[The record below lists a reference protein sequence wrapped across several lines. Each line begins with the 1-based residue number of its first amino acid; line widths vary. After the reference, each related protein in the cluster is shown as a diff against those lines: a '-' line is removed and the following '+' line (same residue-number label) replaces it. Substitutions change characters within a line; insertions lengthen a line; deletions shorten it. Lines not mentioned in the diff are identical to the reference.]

1 MSNTDTQK
9 TGLNELQVQENG
21 SVPIVSINPNM
32 YPVPNIPFDYIE
44 QEHEFK
50 VVQAH
55 LEGAVKKAIILKG
68 PAGVGK
74 TLAVAK
80 ASQIKGFN
88 FVQLDCNNDIKR
100 FDIIGRFT
108 YQGNEVRFI
117 TGVIANAIRIAN
129 QTGKCVLVMEEINA
143 LRPNIQIALNQLTD
157 WRGVVNIPDINVQ
170 YRLDEGAKL
179 AIFGTMNPGYI
190 GTYDL
195 NPALKNRF
203 RELPVDYPNEMTE
216 RMIVGQFTTK
226 VPLEYINALVNM
238 ARLSRKGVTGG
249 DYSYALSPR
258 DLVAFVECY
267 EAYSQSPSITA
278 HNSDEH
284 PNLAWELACITSF
297 TCRYENEAEKKTFA
311 ELLESS
317 LAKGP
322 EPMTA

>member
-1 MSNTDTQK
+1 MSESNTQK
-9 TGLNELQVQENG
+9 TGLNELQVQQNG
-21 SVPIVSINPNM
+21 SVPILDINPGM
-32 YPVPNIPFDYIE
+32 YPVPDVPFDYIE

-50 VVQAH
+50 VVMAH
-55 LEGAVKKAIILKG
+55 LEGAVKKPIILKG

-88 FVQLDCNNDIKR
+88 FIQLDCNNDIKR

-108 YQGNEVRFI
+108 YQMNEVKFI
-117 TGVIANAIRIAN
+117 TGVIANAIRVAN
-129 QTGKCVLVMEEINA
+129 LTGQCTLALEEINA

-170 YRLDEGAKL
+170 YRLDEGSKL

-203 RELPVDYPNEMTE
+203 REIVFDYPNEMTE
-216 RMIVGQFTTK
+216 RLIVGQFTTEL
-226 VPLEYINALVNM
+226 PLKYINALVNM
-238 ARLSRKGVTGG
+238 ARLTRKGKSGG

-267 EAYSQSPSITA
+267 EAYSSSPSITA
-278 HNSDEH
+278 HNTEEV
-284 PNLAWELACITSF
+284 PNLAWKLACDTSF
-297 TCRYENEAEKKTFA
+297 TCRYENKSEKDTFL

-317 LAKGP
+317 LGNGP
-322 EPMTA
+322 ATTN